1 VKTRG
6 HVDQQIQILQAATLS
21 AATREK
27 FLKSLNF
34 RGRDQR
40 FNDVKEAHYKTFQWL
55 FDDMDQEDSRSSL
68 QDDESEESD
77 DSSSYH
83 SGDSDGSQ
91 ELDFVYEDL
100 VEECRGKLPRLV
112 KIKGGSLLDQS
123 ESWCWKEHA
132 DKVSIQRPKNST
144 ATGFRHVQKDSR
156 SDTLFLSHGL
166 SDAMQHQGATMHSA
180 LPTSSAR

>member
-1 VKTRG
+1 
-6 HVDQQIQILQAATLS
+6 
-21 AATREK
+21 
-27 FLKSLNF
+27 LKSLNF

-100 VEECRGKLPRLV
+100 VEECRGKVMSSFPDWLKSKEVLYW
-112 KIKGGSLLDQS
+112 IKAKAGAG
-123 ESWCWKEHA
+123 KEHA